1 MNRARFFGLST
12 GRYAAALLQ
21 FPTMTDWRQIQARIR
36 KAKASP
42 DPAASLTKLFEKTRD
57 AMVAFELGRLDEK
70 AGRNEGALRWYT
82 TAAERFR
89 RAEWKTR
96 AQEALARLGGPVPAP
111 ASVTTEPV
119 EFAAAAASSTSSR
132 GLVEE
137 PPASHQMLESSSQS
151 GAAAGVE
158 AQASPAVPARGRRRR
173 GRRGGRRHHRRREQV
188 AVAPQPPPPV
198 PAAEPA
204 VEHEPAVELS
214 RPVVAPVPS
223 ESERGAA
230 SVSWQGH
237 ARAGEPALAS
247 RLAQL
252 EMLLRRLLAGNL
264 HPLGEAEDAPAGP
277 GVYLLSDSDLTTVYF
292 VDAVKTLRVALGHLS
307 QAGRGQRGGHRESA
321 LRSRLAEHLEIS
333 ESRLAKYLKEHCV
346 VRWLQL
352 DEDASHLAHFA
363 IAVLRPPLNLE
374 E

>member
-1 MNRARFFGLST
+1 
-12 GRYAAALLQ
+12 
-21 FPTMTDWRQIQARIR
+21 MTDWRQIQARIR
-36 KAKASP
+36 KAKASA
-42 DPAASLTKLFEKTRD
+42 DPAASLTKLFDKTRD
-57 AMVAFELGRLDEK
+57 AMVAFELGRLDEQ

-96 AQEALARLGGPVPAP
+96 AQEALTRLGGPVPAP

-119 EFAAAAASSTSSR
+119 EFAAAAASLTGSR

-137 PPASHQMLESSSQS
+137 PPASHQMLESSSQP
-151 GAAAGVE
+151 GAAAGIE
-158 AQASPAVPARGRRRR
+158 AQTSPAAPARRRRRR
-173 GRRGGRRHHRRREQV
+173 GRRGGRRHRRGREQP

-204 VEHEPAVELS
+204 VAREPAVELP
-214 RPVVAPVPS
+214 RPVAAPVPS
-223 ESERGAA
+223 ESERVAA
-230 SVSWQGH
+230 SLSWQGH

-252 EMLLRRLLAGNL
+252 EMLLRRLLAGSL
-264 HPLGEAEDAPAGP
+264 HRLGEAEEAPAGP

-292 VDAVKTLRVALGHLS
+292 VDAVKTLRVALGHLA
-307 QAGRGQRGGHRESA
+307 QAGRSQRGGHRESA